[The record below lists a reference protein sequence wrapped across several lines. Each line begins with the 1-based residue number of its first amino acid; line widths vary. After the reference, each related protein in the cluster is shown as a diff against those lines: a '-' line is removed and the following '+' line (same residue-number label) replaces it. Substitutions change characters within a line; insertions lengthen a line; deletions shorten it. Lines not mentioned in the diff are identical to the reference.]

1 MNWGR
6 LFFGGLVIAAGVV
19 LLLDNMGS
27 LDAGEVFSTWWPA
40 VVIVAGLLALIAN
53 PRHWVA
59 PLIVMI
65 VGGALLL
72 WTLGVVDSL
81 DLVIPGLLILIG
93 IFVIFG
99 RVRPGSETTDADR
112 ISTFNVFSGSEIASH
127 SAQFKGGNVA
137 VVFGGAEIDLRD
149 ASLAPGATIDAF
161 AAFGGIEI
169 NVPDGWQVMT
179 KGFPIFGGFD
189 NATTKDRVASDAP
202 TLIVQATIL
211 FGGVEISH

>member
-6 LFFGGLVIAAGVV
+6 FFFGGLVVAAGVV

-27 LDAGEVFSTWWPA
+27 IDAGEVFSTWWP
-40 VVIVAGLLALIAN
+40 VIVILAGLISLIAN
-53 PRHWVA
+53 PRQWVV
-59 PLIVMI
+59 PLVVMV
-65 VGGALLL
+65 VGAALLL

-81 DLVIPGLLILIG
+81 DLVVPALLILIG

-99 RVRPGSETTDADR
+99 RARPGSQSTDADR

-127 SAQFKGGNVA
+127 SQQFKGGNIS

-149 ASLAPGATIDAF
+149 AAPAPEATIDVF

-169 NVPDGWQVMT
+169 HVPQGWQVMT

-189 NATTKDRVASDAP
+189 NVTTKDRVASDAP
-202 TLIVQATIL
+202 TLLVSATIL